1 MSVEFPLVSVL
12 MTAYNRAQY
21 IAASIESV
29 LASTYT
35 NFELII
41 VDDCSTDDTVAIA
54 KNYAQKDSRLKLF
67 VNKENLGD
75 YPNRN
80 KAAAHATGK
89 YIKYLDSDD
98 LIYAHGLE
106 VMVTA
111 MEEFPTAGFGLSAI
125 SDAAHSYPHCINM
138 HTAYLEHFG
147 AYGHFGRAPGS
158 SIILKKAF
166 DQVGGFSG
174 KRMIGDNELWFTLGR
189 YYPLVKLPRDLVWD
203 RVHDSQE
210 SKSEYATA
218 YETLRKEVMNAAL
231 AHADCPLNAAEIE
244 AITKAEKRKSIKQI
258 IRKWL

>member
-1 MSVEFPLVSVL
+1 MSVEQPLVSVL

-41 VDDCSTDDTVAIA
+41 VDDCSTDDTAAIA
-54 KNYAQKDSRLKLF
+54 KSFTQKDPRVKLF
-67 VNKENLGD
+67 ENKENVGD

-80 KAAAHATGK
+80 KAAAYATGK

-98 LIYAHGLE
+98 LIYAHGLQ
-106 VMVTA
+106 VMVAA
-111 MEEFPTAGFGLSAI
+111 MEQFPAAGYGLSAI
-125 SDAAHSYPHCINM
+125 SDAVHPYPHCINM
-138 HTAYLEHFG
+138 HMAYLEHFG
-147 AYGHFGRAPGS
+147 SYGHFGRAPGS

-189 YYPLVKLPRDLVWD
+189 YFPLVKLPRDLVWD
-203 RVHDSQE
+203 RVHAAQE
-210 SKSEYATA
+210 SKSAYATA
-218 YETLRKEVMNAAL
+218 YEQLRKEVVNAAL
-231 AHADCPLNAAEIE
+231 AHADCPLSAAEIE
-244 AITKAEKRKSIKQI
+244 SIRKTEKRKSLKQI
-258 IRKWL
+258 VRKWL